1 MSLKQDE
8 SNANAL
14 SPSTDSTSTD
24 STAPNDANGNAN
36 GNSSGDANDVP
47 TGESDRKRG
56 RAGFFVA
63 LLVFVVA
70 APIIG
75 FTWWPQPADTGPVS
89 KPTVVDTEQTGTQAA
104 TLDDALEVARAGLAR
119 MEAEL
124 IDYTGRMVKRELVGR
139 TLGPE
144 TELNFKIRT
153 RRKGDLEGVQP
164 QSMAVYLSF
173 KSPESMNGREVIW
186 VEDRNAGKL
195 VAHDTGL
202 AALIKISLDPKG
214 FLAMQGNRYPLT
226 EIGFKNLVRQLLVRS
241 EIVRREGGAEVTFVD
256 SFQVGDRDC
265 LLIQVRPKATNG
277 EIKPD
282 TKLDFS
288 LAEIAID
295 KERQIPLRYVAYGIA
310 REGETSPPLLEEYT
324 YYEVELNVG
333 LTDQDFNVENPEYDF
348 P

>member
-1 MSLKQDE
+1 MSLNQDE
-8 SNANAL
+8 SQ
-14 SPSTDSTSTD
+14 SHDTSDTPD
-24 STAPNDANGNAN
+24 H
-36 GNSSGDANDVP
+36 NSSTL
-47 TGESDRKRG
+47 TGSDSSQTDETAKETKRSG
-56 RAGFFVA
+56 LWLFIAM
-63 LLVFVVA
+63 LVFVVA

-75 FTWWPQPADTGPVS
+75 LTWWREPADTGPVS
-89 KPTVVDTEQTGTQAA
+89 KPTIVDTEQVGTQTA
-104 TLDDALEVARAGLAR
+104 TLEDALEIAREGLAR

-124 IDYTGRMVKRELVGR
+124 VDYRGRLVKRELVGSR
-139 TLGPE
+139 LSPE
-144 TELNFKIRT
+144 TEIHFKIRT
-153 RRKGDLEGVQP
+153 RRSGDVKGVSP
-164 QSMAVYLSF
+164 QSMAVYLAF

-186 VEDRNAGKL
+186 VEDRNDGKL

-241 EIVRREGGAEVTFVD
+241 EWVKEEGGADVTFVD
-256 SFQVGDRDC
+256 SFEVGDRDC
-265 LLIQVRPKATNG
+265 LLIQVRPKSTNG
-277 EIKPD
+277 LVKPN

-310 REGETSPPLLEEYT
+310 AEGQDSPPLLEEYT
-324 YYEVELNVG
+324 YYDVELNVG
-333 LTDQDFNVENPEYDF
+333 LTEQDFDVENPEYSF